1 MDSRSSRVAGRV
13 AGSLPILETVRY
25 AVPME
30 PATPTTDQ
38 AEPSRT
44 DDDRVRLLRAV
55 AQGLADDAAGRVM
68 DTKALKESL
77 EREVGPIA
85 WP

>member
-1 MDSRSSRVAGRV
+1 
-13 AGSLPILETVRY
+13 
-25 AVPME
+25 ME
-30 PATPTTDQ
+30 PAPPATDQ

-44 DDDRVRLLRAV
+44 DDDRVRVLRAV
-55 AQGLADDAAGRVM
+55 AQGLTDDAAGRVM

>member
-1 MDSRSSRVAGRV
+1 
-13 AGSLPILETVRY
+13 
-25 AVPME
+25 ME
-30 PATPTTDQ
+30 PASPTTDP
-38 AEPSRT
+38 AEPSHT

-68 DTKALKESL
+68 DTEALKASL

>member
-1 MDSRSSRVAGRV
+1 
-13 AGSLPILETVRY
+13 
-25 AVPME
+25 ME
-30 PATPTTDQ
+30 PATPTADQ
-38 AEPSRT
+38 TEPSRT

-55 AQGLADDAAGRVM
+55 AQGLADDAAGRTM

-77 EREVGPIA
+77 ERDVGPIA

>member
-1 MDSRSSRVAGRV
+1 
-13 AGSLPILETVRY
+13 
-25 AVPME
+25 ME
-30 PATPTTDQ
+30 PATPTSDQ

>member
-1 MDSRSSRVAGRV
+1 MERV
-13 AGSLPILETVRY
+13 
-25 AVPME
+25 
-30 PATPTTDQ
+30 TPPTDQ
-38 AEPSRT
+38 AEPSRP

-68 DTKALKESL
+68 DTKTLKESL
-77 EREVGPIA
+77 EREVGTIA

>member
-1 MDSRSSRVAGRV
+1 
-13 AGSLPILETVRY
+13 
-25 AVPME
+25 ME
-30 PATPTTDQ
+30 LAPTTDQ
-38 AEPSRT
+38 TEPSQ
-44 DDDRVRLLRAV
+44 DDRARLLRAV

>member
-1 MDSRSSRVAGRV
+1 MQPV
-13 AGSLPILETVRY
+13 I
-25 AVPME
+25 
-30 PATPTTDQ
+30 PAADQ
-38 AEPSRT
+38 AEFSRD

-55 AQGLADDAAGRVM
+55 AQGLADDAADRVM

-77 EREVGPIA
+77 ERELGPIA

>member
-1 MDSRSSRVAGRV
+1 MD
-13 AGSLPILETVRY
+13 PITQ
-25 AVPME
+25 AS
-30 PATPTTDQ
+30 DQ
-38 AEPSRT
+38 ADPART
-44 DDDRVRLLRAV
+44 EDDRVRLLRAV

-68 DTKALKESL
+68 DTKALMDSL

>member
-1 MDSRSSRVAGRV
+1 MQLVPTPD
-13 AGSLPILETVRY
+13 PI
-25 AVPME
+25 
-30 PATPTTDQ
+30 
-38 AEPSRT
+38 EPSPSA
-44 DDDRVRLLRAV
+44 DDRAHLLRAV